1 MHLSKCFGRCKYSLA
16 LAFSLERV
24 QPKVN
29 VVEVNPAR
37 FASREAFEWTQRFS
51 QRNEDVACAYPS
63 ALGDVSIRF
72 VEHLV

>member
-1 MHLSKCFGRCKYSLA
+1 MRLSKCFGGCKYSLA

-37 FASREAFEWTQRFS
+37 LASREAFEWAQRFS

-63 ALGDVSIRF
+63 ALGDVSIRSRGR
-72 VEHLV
+72 LV